1 MKDDLNKI
9 LDFRKKRDWKQFHL
23 PKNLAISLSLEANEI
38 LEVFQ
43 WSKDNDIPAGKKEV
57 LELELADVYYYL
69 LLLAHDSG
77 IDLKEALKKK
87 MKINESKYPV
97 SKSKGKSVKY
107 TEL

>member
-43 WSKDNDIPAGKKEV
+43 WSKDNEIPGGKKEV